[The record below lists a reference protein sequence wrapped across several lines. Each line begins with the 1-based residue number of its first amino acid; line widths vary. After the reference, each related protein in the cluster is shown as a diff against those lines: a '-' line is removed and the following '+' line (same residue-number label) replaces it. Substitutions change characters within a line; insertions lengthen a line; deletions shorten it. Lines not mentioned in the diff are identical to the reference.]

1 MKLKMFVSL
10 FFAVLLAVV
19 SPALAQDEVR
29 PAPAPA
35 PASAQP
41 SAQADAAAPSAEP
54 APAAGPGTS
63 APAGDEARGRVSR
76 IQALSAASLC
86 EFPADRTITS
96 GKRFCW
102 QKTRAKLVAQ
112 AAAYVEGVVRQ
123 KGLALSP
130 EEIQAFADSMLAMRV
145 VNEDVQKTA
154 GGLRIQMTL
163 EADEDASGLDR
174 KLAFFA
180 ENADVRQK
188 ALADYRARNAGSGGP
203 SNAEIVFPGQ
213 IEERARDIDQDMRQT
228 ARLAEENLRAGMG
241 FSDVAELLGDPR
253 TVKQGASG
261 ENYVCMG
268 YGRIWVV
275 FKDGLASCLRTR
287 LDYSS
292 RHNSDCHCAGRLAT
306 IIPFK

>member
-1 MKLKMFVSL
+1 MKAKRCIPL
-10 FFAVLLAVV
+10 FFVALLAA
-19 SPALAQDEVR
+19 SPVLAQDEVQ

-35 PASAQP
+35 
-41 SAQADAAAPSAEP
+41 APSASSFDAPAPREEP
-54 APAAGPGTS
+54 VPAAGPGTS
-63 APAGDEARGRVSR
+63 LPAGDEARGQIAR
-76 IQALSAASLC
+76 IQAFSAASLC

-96 GKRFCW
+96 GKRYCW
-102 QKTRAKLVAQ
+102 QKTRSKLVAQ
-112 AAAYVEGVVRQ
+112 AAAYVEGAARQ
-123 KGLALSP
+123 KGLTLSP
-130 EEIQAFADSMLAMRV
+130 EEILAFADSMLTLRV
-145 VNEDVQKTA
+145 VNEDVQKT
-154 GGLRIQMTL
+154 GGALRVQMTL
-163 EADEDASGLDR
+163 QADEDMAQLDS

-203 SNAEIVFPGQ
+203 SNTEIVFPGQ
-213 IEERARDIDQDMRQT
+213 IEERARDIDQDMRRT

-241 FSDVAELLGDPR
+241 FSDVSELLGDPR

-287 LDYSS
+287 LDYSP